1 MKNKVICKTYECFCN
16 SPRKYHLS
24 LLPIRNVKMPWSLA
38 IELVQNN
45 YNVCDMH
52 LSCDVCICVYDWNHT
67 SKTRNPYWKDLT

>member
-1 MKNKVICKTYECFCN
+1 
-16 SPRKYHLS
+16 
-24 LLPIRNVKMPWSLA
+24 MPWSLA

-67 SKTRNPYWKDLT
+67 PKTRNPYWKDLT